1 MSSER
6 TATPPVTTPAAS
18 TPPTA
23 SSGTLIRWLWAGYL
37 KRHVPLIVVAML
49 LMMVEGAML
58 GGLSYMMKPMFD
70 NVLVTGDT
78 SAITWVALGI
88 FGVFSAR
95 AMAGFGQKVLMALVG
110 ERTAARLQH
119 DLVAHMVT
127 LDSSFFQHNPPGT
140 LIERTRGDTTV
151 AANVWSSVFAAAGRD
166 FVGLIALLG
175 VALSIDVKLTLIA
188 MVGIPLVAVPIA
200 ILQKLVR
207 ASAQNAR
214 SEAAGLSTRL
224 DEIFHGVNTIK
235 LTGGE
240 TRETR
245 RFGDVLQRFV
255 GATVRSLAGRAAIP
269 ALIDIVAGLGFM
281 GVLYYGGN
289 QIMAGERTVGEFMA
303 FFTAMALIFDPLRR
317 LGTVSGTWNA
327 ALASF
332 ERLYEVFQQR
342 PSILSPASPQQL
354 PMPAER
360 ADIELR
366 DVNFGYG
373 DHPVL
378 RGTSFVAEAGKTTAL
393 VGASGAGKSTVFNL
407 LTRLS
412 DAQSGQVL
420 IGGKEVNQLDLATL
434 RGLFSVVSQEALLF
448 DETLRDN
455 ILLGANADEA
465 ALNRALQ
472 AAHVADFLPR
482 LSDGLETPAGPRGS
496 ALSGGQKQRVTIA
509 RAVLRN
515 SPVLLLDE
523 ATSALDAKSESV
535 VQEALEQLASGRT
548 TLVIA
553 HRLSTIRTADKIVVM
568 DQGRVVEQ
576 GSHDE
581 LLALGGTYAG
591 LHALQFRAD
600 GPTAEARALSRQPAP
615 RGVAPATS
623 PSLFSR
629 LKGLLRR

>member
-6 TATPPVTTPAAS
+6 TAPPPVTTPPASAA
-18 TPPTA
+18 PTA
-23 SSGTLIRWLWAGYL
+23 GSGALIRWLWHGYL
-37 KRHVPLIVVAML
+37 KRHLPLIVVAML

-58 GGLSYMMKPMFD
+58 GALSYMMKPMFD
-70 NVLVTGDT
+70 NVLVTGDP

-88 FGVFSAR
+88 FGVFSFR
-95 AMAGFGQKVLMALVG
+95 ALAGFGQKVLMALVG

-127 LDSSFFQHNPPGT
+127 LDSSFFQHNSPGT

-166 FVGLIALLG
+166 FVGLLALLA

-188 MVGIPLVAVPIA
+188 MVGVPLVAVPIA

-207 ASAQNAR
+207 RSAQNAR

-240 TRETR
+240 ARETR
-245 RFGDVLQRFV
+245 RFGEVLKRFV

-269 ALIDIVAGLGFM
+269 ALIDVVAGLGFM

-317 LGTVSGTWNA
+317 LGNVSGTWNA

-332 ERLYEVFQQR
+332 ERLYEVFQQK

-366 DVNFGYG
+366 NVEFGYG
-373 DHPVL
+373 EHPVL

-407 LTRLS
+407 LTRLC
-412 DAQSGQVL
+412 DAQSGQVM

-455 ILLGANADEA
+455 ILLGANASEA

-496 ALSGGQKQRVTIA
+496 ALSGGQKQRVAIA

-535 VQEALEQLASGRT
+535 VQKALEQLSAGRT

-568 DQGRVVEQ
+568 DQGQVVEQ
-576 GSHDE
+576 GSHEE
-581 LLALGGTYAG
+581 LLALGGTYAS
-591 LHALQFRAD
+591 LHALQFRSD

-615 RGVAPATS
+615 RGAMPATP
-623 PSLFSR
+623 PSLFAR
-629 LKGLLRR
+629 LKSLLHR